1 MKLATFEH
9 RGAGRGDAPAPAAP
23 AGSAFGVVTDGGLRD
38 VRALWPD
45 GPVSLL
51 AALRA
56 GRPALQRI
64 ADLAAGSAPTIPL
77 AEVRLLAPIPEPPKV
92 LGLAVNY
99 AAHHR
104 ESSQQAL
111 PDDPRL
117 TTTPR
122 PFLMPATAI
131 CGPGDEIPWPAYSKT
146 IDYEVELAVV
156 IGRTAKCV
164 SPDAARDC
172 IAGYTIA
179 NDISARTA
187 AHAEGR
193 TPRDK
198 DAFFDWLHSK
208 WADGFCPTGPWLVTA
223 DEIADP
229 GSLDIELTVN
239 GQTRQQANTSQMIF
253 SVYELVS
260 FISHL
265 TTLVPGDLIAT
276 GTPSGVGMTTGAYL
290 QAGDAIT
297 CRIEKIGELTN
308 TLGPAPQTFYTPCRP

>member
-9 RGAGRGDAPAPAAP
+9 RGAGPDAPAGP
-23 AGSAFGVVTDGGLRD
+23 SFGMVTDRGLCD

-45 GPVSLL
+45 GPDTLL
-51 AALRA
+51 AALQA
-56 GRPALQRI
+56 GPIALQRI
-64 ADLAAGSAPTIPL
+64 AELAAGSAPGVPL
-77 AEVRLLAPIPEPPKV
+77 SEVRLLAPIPQPPKV

-111 PDDPRL
+111 PDAPQL

-122 PFLMPATAI
+122 PFLMPTTAV

-179 NDISARTA
+179 NDVSARTVTYA
-187 AHAEGR
+187 DGRAE
-193 TPRDK
+193 RDK
-198 DAFFDWLHSK
+198 DAFFDWVHSK

-223 DEIADP
+223 DEIEDP
-229 GSLDIELTVN
+229 GSLDIALTVN

-260 FISHL
+260 FISHVM
-265 TTLVPGDLIAT
+265 TLVPGDLIAT
-276 GTPSGVGMTTGAYL
+276 GTPSGVAMTTGDFL

-308 TLGPAPQTFYTPCRP
+308 TLGPAPQTFYTPCRS